1 MADPAAGAPIL
12 EVRGVSK
19 NFGGLRALSNVNLTV
34 EEGTIH
40 AIIGPNGAGK
50 STLLNVLVGLIEA
63 DEGTVTFGGEA
74 LGGLSPHRII
84 QKGIARVF
92 QTPQIFPALSLLEN
106 VAIAALAKRDGQF
119 GFRVLES
126 LRPGHAILD
135 EAAEHLRDVGL
146 ADHLHEEA
154 QHLSRGDKR
163 RLELAL
169 CLAARPRLLLLDE
182 PTAGMS
188 RHDTN
193 RTIDLLRHLS
203 RRGMTKI
210 VIEHDMHVVFSL
222 SERISV
228 LAQGSVIAEGR
239 PEEVRG
245 NPKVQEAYLGGAHH
259 A

>member
-1 MADPAAGAPIL
+1 
-12 EVRGVSK
+12 
-19 NFGGLRALSNVNLTV
+19 
-34 EEGTIH
+34 
-40 AIIGPNGAGK
+40 
-50 STLLNVLVGLIEA
+50 
-63 DEGTVTFGGEA
+63 
-74 LGGLSPHRII
+74 
-84 QKGIARVF
+84 
-92 QTPQIFPALSLLEN
+92 
-106 VAIAALAKRDGQF
+106 
-119 GFRVLES
+119 
-126 LRPGHAILD
+126 
-135 EAAEHLRDVGL
+135 
-146 ADHLHEEA
+146 
-154 QHLSRGDKR
+154 
-163 RLELAL
+163 
-169 CLAARPRLLLLDE
+169 
-182 PTAGMS
+182 MS